1 MLKKLL
7 FLISLIVFTNL
18 INPILAEI
26 IPLKKPTQSKEVK
39 EQKLLIDVVKPLP
52 KPKTKK
58 IIKKKK
64 KKVKL
69 FYQKRNL

>member
-7 FLISLIVFTNL
+7 FLFSLIVFINL

-58 IIKKKK
+58 IIRKKNPKK
-64 KKVKL
+64 
-69 FYQKRNL
+69 N

>member
-26 IPLKKPTQSKEVK
+26 IPLKKPNQSKEVK
-39 EQKLLIDVVKPLP
+39 EQKLLIDVVKQSL
-52 KPKTKK
+52 KLKK
-58 IIKKKK
+58 
-64 KKVKL
+64 
-69 FYQKRNL
+69 

>member
-26 IPLKKPTQSKEVK
+26 IPLKKPTQSKEV
-39 EQKLLIDVVKPLP
+39 EQN
-52 KPKTKK
+52 
-58 IIKKKK
+58 
-64 KKVKL
+64 
-69 FYQKRNL
+69 Y

>member
-64 KKVKL
+64 KK
-69 FYQKRNL
+69 N